1 VAIPPPQPG
10 EDAGDFLPQFS
21 KRTKLLQQALNQV
34 RYNNQEILRQKD
46 KHKEATTNENEKS
59 NKSFSCLYILIE
71 SSSDNNV

>member
-1 VAIPPPQPG
+1 MVVAIPPPQPG

-46 KHKEATTNENEKS
+46 KHKEATTNDAEKS
-59 NKSFSCLYILIE
+59 NIHFPWL
-71 SSSDNNV
+71 